1 MYENCQSP
9 PYHDAE
15 DRGEAEDR
23 PGGRSA
29 APGRQHGDRLG
40 QYVVMFQAEEDQAA
54 LEARLRAMTA
64 ADLLVLWR
72 RYCKLTAAGMRGED
86 AWLIIYGVREV

>member
-1 MYENCQSP
+1 
-9 PYHDAE
+9 
-15 DRGEAEDR
+15 
-23 PGGRSA
+23 
-29 APGRQHGDRLG
+29 
-40 QYVVMFQAEEDQAA
+40 MFQAEEDQAA